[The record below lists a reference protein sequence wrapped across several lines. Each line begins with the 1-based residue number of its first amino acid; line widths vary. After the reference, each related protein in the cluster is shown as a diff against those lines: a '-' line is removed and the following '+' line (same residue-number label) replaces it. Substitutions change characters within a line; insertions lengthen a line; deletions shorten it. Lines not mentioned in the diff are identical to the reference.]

1 MQRFWSNTVNVATPH
16 QNKMC
21 FQTFANE
28 TIISEDFSILN
39 KLHLLWFADF
49 SSFFL
54 LICVSSAYK
63 IINTKHWYSN
73 PTLKMVKKCIKSV
86 LFSVV
91 NENLKHYISKH
102 SMLSYLWLVSSTIM
116 VEIRVELLIT
126 LILQFKLPWPSST
139 YWGWLSIKHRSNWK
153 NNETRD
159 QTKNI
164 KPKQPYILKDLSVIS
179 FFDFITTCSTLTC
192 TCISTEH
199 IHTWS

>member
-1 MQRFWSNTVNVATPH
+1 MS
-16 QNKMC
+16 
-21 FQTFANE
+21 
-28 TIISEDFSILN
+28 
-39 KLHLLWFADF
+39 LLPIKWQKQDIR
-49 SSFFL
+49 
-54 LICVSSAYK
+54 LIFK
-63 IINTKHWYSN
+63 
-73 PTLKMVKKCIKSV
+73 PTLKTVKMCIKKCSIFCQEWV
-86 LFSVV
+86 
-91 NENLKHYISKH
+91 ISKH

-179 FFDFITTCSTLTC
+179 FFWFHYYMQYINMHMYFYRTYTYLKLATAWMASSMSAFRLVYNYRQTSKYRCSVPFT
-192 TCISTEH
+192 H
-199 IHTWS
+199 QNVNR